1 MFIKE
6 YLPFYHRNLKIAIPI
21 IMSSMGTTFVQIIDT
36 LMVGRLGTVEL
47 AAVAFSTSIFLLGSL
62 FVSGLLMGG
71 TPIIG
76 QLYSRGENMQISR
89 FFANMMYMAIYVS
102 IVIGIVL
109 YVVRFFMPYMGQDP
123 EVVVFAKQ
131 YFLILILS
139 LLPNS
144 LFFVFKQWLEGLG
157 NTAVAMTIT
166 LVSNVINIVFN
177 YLLIYGKFGFP
188 ELGVVGAGI
197 ATLISRIMLVVLFVI
212 YLCFVKRWRV
222 YHQNIFSNLFS
233 IKEQKELYKVGTP
246 IAVHT
251 LLEVSAFS
259 LSGIMMGWIGAT
271 AMASHQICSNI
282 SMVAFTILLG
292 IANAT
297 TIRVSH
303 QFGARDFKSMKMAAN
318 ASIHLCLLVT
328 IVMGLL
334 FVLLRYPVMHLFTED
349 EEVVKIGAQ
358 ILIAVGIYQL
368 FDGMQVVGAGI
379 LRGIKDVKIT
389 MYAAF
394 VSYLVINLPL
404 GYVLA
409 FVCNW
414 GPLGIWA
421 GFIGGL
427 STAAF
432 LFRIR
437 YVRDF
442 KLIDSGDYVDDT
454 MRKSSES

>member
-1 MFIKE
+1 MFLKK
-6 YLPFYHRNLKIAIPI
+6 YFPFYSRNLKIAIPI
-21 IMSSMGTTFVQIIDT
+21 ILSSMGTTFVQIIDT
-36 LMVGRLGTVEL
+36 LMVGRLGTIEL
-47 AAVAFSTSIFLLGSL
+47 AAVSFSSAIFFLGSL
-62 FVSGLLMGG
+62 FASGLLMGG

-76 QLYSRGENMQISR
+76 QLYSKGEDKQISA
-89 FFANMMYMAIYVS
+89 FFANMMYISIYIS
-102 IVIGIVL
+102 VIIGLLL

-123 EVVVFAKQ
+123 AVIVFAKQ

-144 LFFVFKQWLEGLG
+144 VFFVFKQWLEGLG
-157 NTAVAMTIT
+157 NTVVAMVIT
-166 LVSNVINIVFN
+166 LISNLINIVFN

-212 YLCFVKRWRV
+212 YLCVVKKWRR
-222 YHQNIFSNLFS
+222 YHQNIFSNLFQLA
-233 IKEQKELYKVGTP
+233 KQKELFKVGLP

-259 LSGIMMGWIGAT
+259 LSGIMMGWISAT

-282 SMVAFTILLG
+282 SMVSFTILLG

-303 QFGARDFKSMKMAAN
+303 QYGANDYRSMKMAAT
-318 ASIHLCLLVT
+318 ASVHLCLVVT
-328 IVMGLL
+328 ILMGTL
-334 FVLLRYPVMHLFTED
+334 FVLLRYPILHLFTKD
-349 EEVVKIGAQ
+349 AEVVEIGAQ
-358 ILIAVGIYQL
+358 ILIAVGIYQI

-389 MYAAF
+389 MYVAF
-394 VSYLVINLPL
+394 LAYIIINLPL

-414 GPLGIWA
+414 GPIGIWA

-427 STAAF
+427 STAAV
-432 LFRIR
+432 LFACRFIG
-437 YVRDF
+437 DF
-442 KLIDSGDYVDDT
+442 KKIDMGTYEQDVLSN
-454 MRKSSES
+454 SSAS

>member
-1 MFIKE
+1 M
-6 YLPFYHRNLKIAIPI
+6 R
-21 IMSSMGTTFVQIIDT
+21 
-36 LMVGRLGTVEL
+36 R
-47 AAVAFSTSIFLLGSL
+47 
-62 FVSGLLMGG
+62 G

-76 QLYSRGENMQISR
+76 QLCARGDNVQISR
-89 FFANMMYMAIYVS
+89 CFANMMYMAIDVS
-102 IVIGIVL
+102 VVVGLIL
-109 YVVRFFMPYMGQDP
+109 YVVRIFMPYMGQDP
-123 EVVVFAKQ
+123 QVVVFAKQ

-144 LFFVFKQWLEGLG
+144 IFFVFKQWLEGLG
-157 NTAVAMTIT
+157 NTAVAMAIT
-166 LVSNVINIVFN
+166 LASNVINIVFN

-212 YLCFVKRWRV
+212 YLCFVKRWRI
-222 YHQNIFSNLFS
+222 YHQNCFSNLFNL
-233 IKEQKELYKVGTP
+233 KEQKELYRVGIP

-259 LSGIMMGWIGAT
+259 LSGIMMGWISAT

-282 SMVAFTILLG
+282 SMVSFTILLG

-303 QFGARDFKSMKMAAN
+303 QYGARDFKSMKMAAN
-318 ASIHLCLLVT
+318 ASVHLCLLVT

-334 FVLLRYPVMHLFTED
+334 FVILRYPVMSLFTED
-349 EEVVKIGAQ
+349 TEVIKIGAQ
-358 ILIAVGIYQL
+358 ILIAVGIYQI

-379 LRGIKDVKIT
+379 LRGIKDVTIT

-394 VSYLVINLPL
+394 ISYVVINLPL
-404 GYVLA
+404 GYFLA
-409 FVCNW
+409 FICNW
-414 GPLGIWA
+414 GPIGIWA

-427 STAAF
+427 STAAL

-437 YVRDF
+437 YVKDF
-442 KLIDSGDYVDDT
+442 KKIDNGSYVDNNF
-454 MRKSSES
+454 RNSSES

>member
-1 MFIKE
+1 MFVKE
-6 YLPFYHRNLKIAIPI
+6 YLPFYSRNLKIAIPI

-36 LMVGRLGTVEL
+36 LMVGRLGTIEL
-47 AAVAFSTSIFLLGSL
+47 AAVAFSTSIFLRGSL
-62 FVSGLLMGG
+62 FVSGLMMGG

-76 QLYSRGENMQISR
+76 QLFSRGDNIQISR

-102 IVIGIVL
+102 VVVGLIL
-109 YVVRFFMPYMGQDP
+109 YVVRIFMPYMGQDP
-123 EVVVFAKQ
+123 QVVVFAKQ

-144 LFFVFKQWLEGLG
+144 IFFVFKQWLEGLG
-157 NTAVAMTIT
+157 NTAVAMAIT
-166 LVSNVINIVFN
+166 LASNVINIVFN

-212 YLCFVKRWRV
+212 YLCFVKRWRI
-222 YHQNIFSNLFS
+222 YHQKCFSNLFNL
-233 IKEQKELYKVGTP
+233 KEQKELYRVGTP

-259 LSGIMMGWIGAT
+259 LSGIMMGWISAT

-282 SMVAFTILLG
+282 SMVSFTILLG

-303 QFGARDFKSMKMAAN
+303 QYGARDFKSMKMAAN
-318 ASIHLCLLVT
+318 ASVHLCLLVT

-334 FVLLRYPVMHLFTED
+334 FVILRYPVMSLFTED
-349 EEVVKIGAQ
+349 TEVIKIGAQ
-358 ILIAVGIYQL
+358 ILIAVGIYQI

-379 LRGIKDVKIT
+379 LRGIKDVTIT

-394 VSYLVINLPL
+394 ISYVVINLPL
-404 GYVLA
+404 GYFLA
-409 FVCNW
+409 FICNW
-414 GPLGIWA
+414 GPIGIWA

-427 STAAF
+427 STAAL

-437 YVRDF
+437 YVKDF
-442 KLIDSGDYVDDT
+442 KKIDNGSYVDNNF
-454 MRKSSES
+454 RNSSES

>member
-1 MFIKE
+1 
-6 YLPFYHRNLKIAIPI
+6 
-21 IMSSMGTTFVQIIDT
+21 
-36 LMVGRLGTVEL
+36 
-47 AAVAFSTSIFLLGSL
+47 
-62 FVSGLLMGG
+62 
-71 TPIIG
+71 
-76 QLYSRGENMQISR
+76 
-89 FFANMMYMAIYVS
+89 MMYMAIYVS
-102 IVIGIVL
+102 VVVGLIL
-109 YVVRFFMPYMGQDP
+109 YVVRIFMPYMGQDP
-123 EVVVFAKQ
+123 QVVVFAKQ

-144 LFFVFKQWLEGLG
+144 IFFVFKQWLEGLG
-157 NTAVAMTIT
+157 NTAVAMAIT
-166 LVSNVINIVFN
+166 LASNVINIVFN

-212 YLCFVKRWRV
+212 YLCFVKRWRI
-222 YHQNIFSNLFS
+222 YHQKCFSNLFNL
-233 IKEQKELYKVGTP
+233 KEQKELYRVGTP

-259 LSGIMMGWIGAT
+259 LSGIMMGWISAT

-282 SMVAFTILLG
+282 SMVSFTILLG

-303 QFGARDFKSMKMAAN
+303 QYGARDFKSMKMAAN
-318 ASIHLCLLVT
+318 ASVHLCLLVT

-334 FVLLRYPVMHLFTED
+334 FVLLRYPVMSLFTED
-349 EEVVKIGAQ
+349 TEVIKIGAQ
-358 ILIAVGIYQL
+358 ILIAVGIYQI

-379 LRGIKDVKIT
+379 LRGIKDVTIT

-394 VSYLVINLPL
+394 ISYVVINLPL
-404 GYVLA
+404 GYFLA
-409 FVCNW
+409 FICNW

-427 STAAF
+427 STAAL

-437 YVRDF
+437 YVKDF
-442 KLIDSGDYVDDT
+442 KKIDSGSYVDNNF
-454 MRKSSES
+454 RNSSES

>member
-1 MFIKE
+1 MFIKD

-21 IMSSMGTTFVQIIDT
+21 IMSSMGVTFVQIIDT

-47 AAVAFSTSIFLLGSL
+47 AAVAFSTSIFYLGSL

-76 QLYSRGENMQISR
+76 QLFARGENEKISG
-89 FFANMMYMAIYVS
+89 FFANMVYMSVYASV
-102 IVIGIVL
+102 VIGVLLYIV
-109 YVVRFFMPYMGQDP
+109 RHFMPYMGQEP
-123 EVVVFAKQ
+123 SVVVFAKQ

-144 LFFVFKQWLEGLG
+144 LFLVFKQWLEGLG
-157 NTAVAMTIT
+157 NTAVAMIITII
-166 LVSNVINIVFN
+166 SNIINIILN

-197 ATLISRIMLVVLFVI
+197 ATLISRIMLVVMFVI
-212 YLCFVKRWRV
+212 YLCFVKRWRI
-222 YHQNIFSNLFS
+222 YHQNIFSNLFCVQ
-233 IKEQKELYKVGTP
+233 KQKEFFKVGMP

-259 LSGIMMGWIGAT
+259 LSGIMMGWISAT

-282 SMVAFTILLG
+282 SMISFTILLG

-303 QFGARDFKSMKMAAN
+303 QYGARDFHSMKMAAN
-318 ASIHLCLLVT
+318 ASVHLCLLVT
-328 IVMGLL
+328 VVMGVM
-334 FVLLRYPVMHLFTED
+334 FCVLRFPLMHLFSVD
-349 EEVVKIGAQ
+349 ENVIMIGAD
-358 ILIAVGIYQL
+358 ILIAVGIYQI

-389 MYAAF
+389 MYVAF
-394 VSYLVINLPL
+394 FSYIVINLPL
-404 GYVLA
+404 GYILA
-409 FVCNW
+409 FVFDF
-414 GPLGIWA
+414 GPIGIWA

-427 STAAF
+427 STAAL
-432 LFRIR
+432 LFRMR
-437 YVRDF
+437 YVKDF
-442 KLIDSGDYVDDT
+442 KKIDNGIYIDDVANNMT
-454 MRKSSES
+454 AD